1 MELLRVVISRGRIG
15 EISSPEFG
23 LGISGVLWEAQG
35 LVGFSAQGL
44 FHPLFPALGFGC
56 DGKSF
61 LATAVFCRGTI
72 SGGATVV

>member
-1 MELLRVVISRGRIG
+1 MELLRAEISRGRIG

-23 LGISGVLWEAQG
+23 LGISGVLWEAQDWWFFCSG
-35 LVGFSAQGL
+35 TFP
-44 FHPLFPALGFGC
+44 PLFPALGFGC

-61 LATAVFCRGTI
+61 LATAVFCRATI